1 MSRERSS
8 MAVGFTYFAAVIMML
23 MGVFGIIQGLAG
35 IVHKDFYAVTP
46 NYLFHFNAST
56 WGWINLIVG
65 VIVLLA
71 AYGLFTGAIWA
82 RTVGVIVAMIA
93 ALDGFAF
100 IPLYPLWGI
109 TVVTLAVIVIW
120 ALTMHGRD
128 VTTDA

>member
-23 MGVFGIIQGLAG
+23 MGVFGVIQGLAG
-35 IVHKDFYAVTP
+35 IFKNDFYAVTP
-46 NYLFHFNAST
+46 DYIFKFNAST
-56 WGWINLIVG
+56 WGWVNLIVG
-65 VIVLLA
+65 VIVLLS

-82 RTVGVIVAMIA
+82 RTVGVIMAFIA

-109 TVVTLAVIVIW
+109 TVVTLAVLVIW

>member
-23 MGVFGIIQGLAG
+23 AGVFNIIEGLAG
-35 IVHKDFYAVTP
+35 VVHNDFYTITS
-46 NYLFHFNAST
+46 NYVFHFNASA
-56 WGWINLIVG
+56 WGWINLLVG
-65 VIVLLA
+65 VVVLLA

-82 RTVGVIVAMIA
+82 RTVGVIMAAIT

-100 IPLYPLWGI
+100 IPVYPLWGI
-109 TVVTLAVIVIW
+109 TLVTLSVLVIW

>member
-1 MSRERSS
+1 MARERSS

-23 MGVFGIIQGLAG
+23 VGVFGIIQGLAG
-35 IVHKDFYAVTP
+35 IVHKDFYAVSP
-46 NYLFHFNAST
+46 NYLFHFNASA

-65 VIVLLA
+65 VLVLLS

-82 RTVGVIVAMIA
+82 RTVGVIMAMVA

-100 IPLYPLWGI
+100 IPLYPVWGI
-109 TVVTLAVIVIW
+109 TVVTLAVVVIW

-128 VTTDA
+128 VMTDA